1 MPVLANRPVIRKAA
15 RAAVEA
21 VVDAVRERRQGP
33 VTAAVNEAT
42 VTAAAI
48 NIAEQ
53 PALVNALNA
62 EPWYASRIK
71 VGLIITLAGWIA
83 GRFGWV
89 WDLNEGDVEIISNV
103 LMAFGGSMAGVGRWI
118 SGLPPMRLNPLT
130 WFGLDR
136 LFGRKK

>member
-42 VTAAAI
+42 VTAAAN

-62 EPWYASRIK
+62 EPWWESRIK
-71 VGLIITLAGWIA
+71 LGTLVLAVTMVARWIGVELPA
-83 GRFGWV
+83 IS
-89 WDLNEGDVEIISNV
+89 DADMEIIYNV
-103 LMAFGGSMAGVGRWI
+103 LITFGGGLAAIGRWVGNLKPI
-118 SGLPPMRLNPLT
+118 NWRRPWT
-130 WFGLDR
+130 
-136 LFGRKK
+136 LFGIGR

>member
-1 MPVLANRPVIRKAA
+1 MAVLANRPVIRKAA

-42 VTAAAI
+42 VTAAAV

-62 EPWYASRIK
+62 EPWWESRIK
-71 VGLIITLAGWIA
+71 LGTLVLAVTMVARWIGVELPA
-83 GRFGWV
+83 V
-89 WDLNEGDVEIISNV
+89 SDADMEIIYNV
-103 LMAFGGSMAGVGRWI
+103 LTTFGGGLAAIGRWVSNLKPI
-118 SGLPPMRLNPLT
+118 NWRRPWT
-130 WFGLDR
+130 
-136 LFGRKK
+136 LFGIGR